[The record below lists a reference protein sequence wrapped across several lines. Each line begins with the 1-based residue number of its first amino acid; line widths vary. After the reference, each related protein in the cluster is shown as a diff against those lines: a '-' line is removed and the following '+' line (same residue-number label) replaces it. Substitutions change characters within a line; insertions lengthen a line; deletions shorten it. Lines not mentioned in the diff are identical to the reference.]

1 VLFTCAAVWSCEV
14 LRGEVNHPRI
24 NGKDAVAGSITS
36 IRQAANCQQSVSNA
50 AMRSLTNHH
59 NAILDQGR

>member
-24 NGKDAVAGSITS
+24 NGKDA
-36 IRQAANCQQSVSNA
+36 
-50 AMRSLTNHH
+50 LTRMDE
-59 NAILDQGR
+59 ALLELTP